1 MRRITL
7 GVLVMSAALAGGCA
21 GSGTV
26 YYGGG
31 GTLTATTVAPDLV
44 YVSPGVQV
52 VADYDD
58 SVFYADNY
66 YWRYDGGRW
75 YRSSWYTGGW
85 VYATPPH
92 AVLRI
97 ERPYAYRRY
106 RPAGY
111 VARRPYYR
119 DTRPAYRDTRPVYR
133 DTRPVVRDHRAVR
146 PSPIHR
152 APAHAPAARDH
163 RAVRSSPVYRA
174 PAPAPAARDHRTSR
188 PAPRAQ
194 PAPSSRSR
202 DHRDRRA
209 NVRDHR

>member
-7 GVLVMSAALAGGCA
+7 AVLVTSAALAAGCM
-21 GSGTV
+21 GEGTV

-58 SVFYADNY
+58 SIFYADNF
-66 YWRYDGGRW
+66 YWRYDSGRW

-92 AVLRI
+92 AVLSI

-106 RPAGY
+106 RPSGY
-111 VARRPYYR
+111 VSRRGYSDYR
-119 DTRPAYRDTRPVYR
+119 DHRAPVYRDTRPVYR
-133 DTRPVVRDHRAVR
+133 DAGPAVRDHRTY
-146 PSPIHR
+146 R
-152 APAHAPAARDH
+152 APEARES
-163 RAVRSSPVYRA
+163 RPVYRA
-174 PAPAPAARDHRTSR
+174 PAPASAPATRDHRTER
-188 PAPRAQ
+188 PAPQAQPAPRAQ
-194 PAPSSRSR
+194 PAPSNDR
-202 DHRDRRA
+202 DHREHRASRDR
-209 NVRDHR
+209 VRDHR